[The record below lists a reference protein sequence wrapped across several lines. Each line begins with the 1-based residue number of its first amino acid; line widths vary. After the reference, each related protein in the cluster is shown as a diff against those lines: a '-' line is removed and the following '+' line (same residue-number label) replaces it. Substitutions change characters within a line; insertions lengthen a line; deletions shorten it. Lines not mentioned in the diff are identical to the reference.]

1 MGPSESRERLIGEAA
16 PTAAPL
22 DPTVKALGV
31 VSLLNDISSEVTLRT
46 LPLFLANVLG
56 VKTGII
62 GLIEGVAE
70 STATLLKIVSG
81 VFADRHGKKKG
92 LTLWGYGLSGFTKPL
107 LFFATGWPL
116 VLAVRV
122 LDRIGK
128 GIRTAP
134 RDALIA
140 DVTAPAHR
148 GRAFGFNKAMDRAGA
163 VAGLFLAAG
172 ILYFGG
178 TGQVALTR
186 ENYQA
191 LVLLSVVPG
200 VAAVLVLARWVHER
214 PRPAGTVTSGV
225 RLAWRGLDTRVKV
238 YLVFLVIFTLGN
250 SSDAFLMLR
259 AQTLGFRPAE
269 IFLALAAFSLVVTLS
284 STPGGALSDW
294 LGRRRLIVTGWVIY
308 AVIYLGFAFAST
320 SWHVWVLYLGY
331 GLYYG
336 AFEGAASAL
345 VADLIPAELRGTAFG
360 LFNGAVGVAAL
371 PASLLA
377 GLLWD
382 RYGAPAPFLL
392 GGALALVAAG
402 GMLVVIPR
410 RSR

>member
-1 MGPSESRERLIGEAA
+1 MREILPPSREEERV
-16 PTAAPL
+16 PL

-31 VSLLNDISSEVTLRT
+31 VTLLNDLSSEVVVRT

-81 VFADRHGKKKG
+81 YVADRSGKKKR
-92 LTLWGYGLSGFTKPL
+92 LALWGYGLSGFTKPL

-116 VLAVRV
+116 VLCVRL
-122 LDRIGK
+122 LDRVGK
-128 GIRTAP
+128 GIRSSP

-140 DVTAPAHR
+140 DVTTPEHR
-148 GRAFGFNKAMDRAGA
+148 GRAFGFNKAMDKAGA
-163 VAGLFLAAG
+163 VVGLVLAAA
-172 ILYFGG
+172 IVHFGG
-178 TGQVALTR
+178 TGQLTLTR
-186 ENYQA
+186 ANYQA
-191 LVLLSVVPG
+191 LVLLSVLPG
-200 VAAVLVLARWVHER
+200 TAAVFVLAWWVRER
-214 PRPAGTVTSGV
+214 PSTLRTSTGTV
-225 RLAWRGLDTRVKV
+225 RLAWHSIPTRFKA
-238 YLVFLVIFTLGN
+238 YLVVLTVFSLGN

-259 AQTLGFRPAE
+259 AQTLGFTPVE
-269 IFLALAAFSLVVTLS
+269 IFLVLAAFSLVISLS
-284 STPGGALSDW
+284 STPAGTLSDW
-294 LGRRRLIVTGWVIY
+294 LGRRRLIVAGWAIY
-308 AVIYLGFAFAST
+308 AVIYLGFAFAS
-320 SWHVWVLYLGY
+320 SAWQIWALYIGY

-345 VADLIPAELRGTAFG
+345 VADLVTPELRGTAYG

-382 RYGAPAPFLL
+382 WYGPPAPFLF
-392 GGALALVAAG
+392 GGALALASAVVLVA
-402 GMLVVIPR
+402 VPSRVER
-410 RSR
+410 RKP